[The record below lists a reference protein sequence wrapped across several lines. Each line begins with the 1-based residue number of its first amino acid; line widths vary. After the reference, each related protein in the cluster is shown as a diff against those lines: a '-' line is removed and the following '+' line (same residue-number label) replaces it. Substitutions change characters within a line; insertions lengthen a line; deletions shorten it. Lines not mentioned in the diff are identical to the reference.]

1 MRISHFTITLIIS
14 AILTGLAQQPLQLG
28 WLAWFSLVPFI
39 FILNRID
46 SKKAYFKAGFIWGFV
61 YYLTVIFWLAMNIGT
76 TPLIG
81 MISMLAAVLY
91 CSLNIAGISLIM
103 GFLKSYYSKRWFW
116 LMPLVWTSVEYIR
129 NMDVLTG
136 GPWTSL
142 ANTQLD
148 FHTLVQNAEISGIYG
163 ITFWI
168 ILLNVCIYNWI
179 DRPCSKHLFSVVSI
193 FIIPWITGLYL
204 TPNPQTDFKNKIDIA
219 LIQPNIHLSQK
230 WKPGAIRQ
238 NIESLLTLSKPEIE
252 KSVDVVIWPESA
264 TPAYILQGN
273 QYYLKWI
280 QSELG
285 NTKLLSGIPYYTGEK
300 QSRQFFNSVVLVS
313 SDSVSKIYNKLM
325 LVPMAEHIPLSGYFP
340 SLKELNLGQANFTHG
355 DEFRLFNI
363 QNTPFAA
370 MICFESTV
378 PSLSANFVKR
388 GAQVLVY
395 VVNDGWYEYPPEPQQ
410 HAKQAV
416 YRAIE
421 NRRPVLRCTN
431 TGISMVIS
439 PSGNITKE
447 LPLNQSGVISAAIIP
462 NNELTFYTR
471 YGDVIAQL
479 SAVISM
485 CFILGVLIRKNE

>member
-91 CSLNIAGISLIM
+91 CSLNIAVISLIM
-103 GFLKSYYSKRWFW
+103 GFLKSYYSQRWFW

-179 DRPCSKHLFSVVSI
+179 DRPGSKHLFSVISI

-204 TPNPQTDFKNKIDIA
+204 IM
-219 LIQPNIHLSQK
+219 
-230 WKPGAIRQ
+230 R
-238 NIESLLTLSKPEIE
+238 
-252 KSVDVVIWPESA
+252 
-264 TPAYILQGN
+264 
-273 QYYLKWI
+273 
-280 QSELG
+280 
-285 NTKLLSGIPYYTGEK
+285 
-300 QSRQFFNSVVLVS
+300 
-313 SDSVSKIYNKLM
+313 
-325 LVPMAEHIPLSGYFP
+325 
-340 SLKELNLGQANFTHG
+340 
-355 DEFRLFNI
+355 
-363 QNTPFAA
+363 
-370 MICFESTV
+370 
-378 PSLSANFVKR
+378 
-388 GAQVLVY
+388 
-395 VVNDGWYEYPPEPQQ
+395 
-410 HAKQAV
+410 
-416 YRAIE
+416 
-421 NRRPVLRCTN
+421 
-431 TGISMVIS
+431 
-439 PSGNITKE
+439 
-447 LPLNQSGVISAAIIP
+447 
-462 NNELTFYTR
+462 
-471 YGDVIAQL
+471 
-479 SAVISM
+479 
-485 CFILGVLIRKNE
+485 

>member
-1 MRISHFTITLIIS
+1 MRISQFTITLIIS
-14 AILTGLAQQPLQLG
+14 AILTGLAQQPLKLG
-28 WLAWFSLVPFI
+28 WLVWFTLVPFI
-39 FILNRID
+39 FILNRIN
-46 SKKAYFKAGFIWGFV
+46 SKKEYFKAGFIWGFF
-61 YYLTVIFWLAMNIGT
+61 YYITVIFWLAMNIGT

-81 MISMLAAVLY
+81 MISMFAAVLY
-91 CSLNIAGISLIM
+91 CSLNVAGISLIM
-103 GFLKSYYSKRWFW
+103 GFIKSYYSKRWFW
-116 LMPLVWTSVEYIR
+116 LLPLVWTSVEYVR
-129 NMDVLTG
+129 NMDLLTG

-142 ANTQLD
+142 ANTQIE
-148 FHTLVQNAEISGIYG
+148 FYTLVQNAEISGIYG

-168 ILLNVCIYNWI
+168 ILLNVCIYNWME
-179 DRPCSKHLFSVVSI
+179 RPWSNNLYIVVSI

-204 TPNPQTDFKNKIDIA
+204 TPNPQAEFKRKVDIA

-230 WKPGAIRQ
+230 WKSGAIRQ
-238 NIESLLTLSKPEIE
+238 NIESLLKLSKPEIE

-264 TPAYILQGN
+264 IPAYILHGN

-285 NTKLLSGIPYYTGEK
+285 NTQLLSGIPYYTGEK
-300 QSRQFFNSVVLVS
+300 QSRKFFNSVVLLS
-313 SDSVSKIYNKLM
+313 SDIVSKTYNKLM

-340 SLKELNLGQANFTHG
+340 LLKELNFGQANFTPG
-355 DEFRLFNI
+355 DTLRLFNI
-363 QNTPFAA
+363 QNTHFAA
-370 MICFESTV
+370 MICFESTF
-378 PSLSANFVKR
+378 PYLSSNFVKR
-388 GAQVLVY
+388 GAEVLVY
-395 VVNDGWYEYPPEPQQ
+395 VVNDGWYESPPEPQQ

-447 LPLNQSGVISAAIIP
+447 LPLNQSGVISATIIP

-479 SAVISM
+479 STVISM
-485 CFILGVLIRKNE
+485 CFILGVLIRKK

>member
-1 MRISHFTITLIIS
+1 MRNPHFTIILIIS

-28 WLAWFSLVPFI
+28 WLCWFSLVPFI
-39 FILNRID
+39 FVLNHID
-46 SKKAYFKAGFIWGFV
+46 SKKIFFKAGFIWGFA
-61 YYLTVIFWLAMNIGT
+61 YYITVIFWLTMNIGT

-81 MISMLAAVLY
+81 MISMLTAVLY
-91 CSLNIAGISLIM
+91 CSLNIVGISLIM
-103 GFLKSYYSKRWFW
+103 GLLKSYYPQRWFW
-116 LMPLVWTSVEYIR
+116 LIPLVWTSVEYFR
-129 NMDVLTG
+129 NMDVITG

-148 FHTLVQNAEISGIYG
+148 FYTLVQNVEISGIYG

-168 ILLNVCIYNWI
+168 ILLNVSIYNWMVK
-179 DRPCSKHLFSVVSI
+179 PFSKQVFLVFSI
-193 FIIPWITGLYL
+193 FIFPWITGLYL
-204 TPNPQTDFKNKIDIA
+204 TPTPKADFNSTIDIA

-230 WKPGAIRQ
+230 WKPGAVHQ
-238 NIESLLTLSKPEIE
+238 NIESLLTLSKPAIE

-264 TPAYILQGN
+264 TPSYILQGN
-273 QYYLKWI
+273 QSNLKWI
-280 QSELG
+280 QSKIG
-285 NTKLLSGIPYYTGEK
+285 DTKLLSGIPYYKGNKEN
-300 QSRQFFNSVVLVS
+300 REYFNSVVLVS
-313 SDSVSKIYNKLM
+313 SDSVSNIYNKII

-340 SLKELNLGQANFTHG
+340 SLKKLNFGQANFTNG
-355 DEFRLFNI
+355 DEFSLFNI
-363 QNTPFAA
+363 QNIPFAA
-370 MICFESTV
+370 MICFESTF
-378 PSLSANFVKR
+378 PSLTTNFVRR

-410 HAKQAV
+410 HAKQAI

-447 LPLNQSGVISAAIIP
+447 LPLNQSGVISAAVIP
-462 NNELTFYTR
+462 NNELTFYTKH
-471 YGDVIAQL
+471 GDLIAQL
-479 SAVISM
+479 STLISI

>member
-1 MRISHFTITLIIS
+1 M
-14 AILTGLAQQPLQLG
+14 
-28 WLAWFSLVPFI
+28 PF
-39 FILNRID
+39 
-46 SKKAYFKAGFIWGFV
+46 
-61 YYLTVIFWLAMNIGT
+61 
-76 TPLIG
+76 
-81 MISMLAAVLY
+81 
-91 CSLNIAGISLIM
+91 
-103 GFLKSYYSKRWFW
+103 
-116 LMPLVWTSVEYIR
+116 VWTSVEYIR

-168 ILLNVCIYNWI
+168 VLLNICIYNWI
-179 DRPCSKHLFSVVSI
+179 DRPYSKHLFSVVSI
-193 FIIPWITGLYL
+193 FILPWITGLYL

-238 NIESLLTLSKPEIE
+238 NIESLLTLSRPEIE

-300 QSRQFFNSVVLVS
+300 ESRKFFNSAVLVS
-313 SDSVSKIYNKLM
+313 SDSVSKVYNKLM

-355 DEFRLFNI
+355 DEYRLFNI

-370 MICFESTV
+370 MICFESTI
-378 PSLSANFVKR
+378 PSLSTNFVKR

-395 VVNDGWYEYPPEPQQ
+395 VVNDGWYEFPPEPQQ

-479 SAVISM
+479 STVISM
-485 CFILGVLIRKNE
+485 CFILGVLIRKK